1 MSIRLWAAMGVWGVG
16 VFGFPF
22 SLSGFEGLAAA
33 SKRRDIVGGARGD
46 LIAIYV
52 IVSMYVCIIGLGNTY
67 FELEFVLIGPLL

>member
-1 MSIRLWAAMGVWGVG
+1 MGVWGVG

-46 LIAIYV
+46 LVAIYV